1 LLLLADGRLPTGGHV
16 HSGGV
21 EEAVTDGRITRLS
34 DLRAY
39 LTGRLWTTG
48 VVDAGLAVA
57 AARLAAVSGADAG
70 AAGSL
75 ARPADGA
82 GADASLAGSAV
93 EAGAAGPVVGRDEG
107 SRGFE
112 RWELLD
118 AEAAARTPS
127 PALRKAARTQGR
139 GLLRAARRLWPSP
152 ILELLVGLHPDGPFW
167 PVTLGA
173 AACAA
178 GADPA
183 GAGLVAAQASVSG
196 PAWAA
201 VRLLGLDP
209 FAVAELLA
217 ALTPSIDAVATDAVA
232 VDAAALGGVELAC
245 LSAAGGP
252 LTDVAAEAHA
262 SREVR
267 LFAS

>member
-1 LLLLADGRLPTGGHV
+1 VSPGQPLASSSGAASAALLLLADGRLPTGGHV

-21 EEAVTDGRITRLS
+21 EEAVTDGRITGLS
-34 DLRAY
+34 DLCAY
-39 LTGRLWTTG
+39 LIGRLWTAG
-48 VVDAGLAVA
+48 VVDASLAVA
-57 AARLAAVSGADAG
+57 ALRLGAVSRVDAG
-70 AAGSL
+70 VAGVAAL
-75 ARPADGA
+75 PAD
-82 GADASLAGSAV
+82 
-93 EAGAAGPVVGRDEG
+93 R
-107 SRGFE
+107 SRVFE

-139 GLLRAARRLWPSP
+139 GLLRAARRLWPTP

-167 PVTLGA
+167 PVALGA

-178 GADPA
+178 GADPG

-217 ALTPSIDAVATDAVA
+217 ELTPAIDAVAAG
-232 VDAAALGGVELAC
+232 AAARGGVEPAC
-245 LSAAGGP
+245 LPAAGGP
-252 LTDVAAEAHA
+252 LTDIAAEAHA

>member
-21 EEAVTDGRITRLS
+21 EEAVTDGRIAGLA

-39 LTGRLWTTG
+39 LTGRLWTAG

-57 AARLAAVSGADAG
+57 AARLAAGA
-70 AAGSL
+70 AAGS
-75 ARPADGA
+75 GA
-82 GADASLAGSAV
+82 GVAANS
-93 EAGAAGPVVGRDEG
+93 GALG
-107 SRGFE
+107 

-139 GLLRAARRLWPSP
+139 GLLRAARRLWPDP
-152 ILELLVGLHPDGPFW
+152 TLELLAGLHPDGPFW

-178 GADPA
+178 GANRA
-183 GAGLVAAQASVSG
+183 GAALVAAQASVSG

-217 ALTPSIDAVATDAVA
+217 EMTPAIDAVAASS
-232 VDAAALGGVELAC
+232 AAHGRVEPAHLP
-245 LSAAGGP
+245 AAGGP

>member
-1 LLLLADGRLPTGGHV
+1 LTSSQLLSSNAGAASAALLLLADGRLPTGGHV

-21 EEAVTDGRITRLS
+21 EEAVTDGRITGLS
-34 DLRAY
+34 DLGAY

-48 VVDAGLAVA
+48 VVDANLAVSA
-57 AARLAAVSGADAG
+57 LRLAAVSG
-70 AAGSL
+70 GS
-75 ARPADGA
+75 
-82 GADASLAGSAV
+82 
-93 EAGAAGPVVGRDEG
+93 
-107 SRGFE
+107 E
-112 RWELLD
+112 RWGVLD

-139 GLLRAARRLWPSP
+139 GLLRAARRLWPTP
-152 ILELLVGLHPDGPFW
+152 TLELLVGLHPDGPFW
-167 PVTLGA
+167 PVVLGA

-217 ALTPSIDAVATDAVA
+217 ALTPSIDAVA
-232 VDAAALGGVELAC
+232 VDAAALGGVELAG
-245 LSAAGGP
+245 LPAAGGP